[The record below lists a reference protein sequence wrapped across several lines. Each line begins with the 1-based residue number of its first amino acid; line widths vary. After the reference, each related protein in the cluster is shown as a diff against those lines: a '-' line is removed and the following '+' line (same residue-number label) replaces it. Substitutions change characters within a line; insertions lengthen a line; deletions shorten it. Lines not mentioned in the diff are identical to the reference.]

1 MTIINRKI
9 KPHHTQELAILEM
22 EMKWSKNVQK
32 CIDLSKKYF
41 QLSLLSYCHAWYIL
55 KGMNQLSRHAMFEGL
70 SITRD
75 CFRFRSYSCTSF
87 KEKKGFMVILKTLFF
102 RFFVPIFTETFLKSL
117 NYCCVWDKHSFLNY
131 WLATN
136 ITWTSSTFYTSED
149 VRLENNVLRSL
160 RIDQSLLQCALFYS
174 FHLKV
179 PPSQNTPWTITV
191 VSEKLIC
198 WDKTHWNCR

>member
-1 MTIINRKI
+1 MD
-9 KPHHTQELAILEM
+9 
-22 EMKWSKNVQK
+22 MKWSKNVQK

-41 QLSLLSYCHAWYIL
+41 QLTLLSYCHAWCIL

-70 SITRD
+70 SITCD
-75 CFRFRSYSCTSF
+75 CFRFRSYSFTSF
-87 KEKKGFMVILKTLFF
+87 KEKKRFHGYFKNTLFSLF
-102 RFFVPIFTETFLKSL
+102 IPIFTETFLKSL
-117 NYCCVWDKHSFLNY
+117 NYCCVRDKHSFLSY

-191 VSEKLIC
+191 VSKKLTC
-198 WDKTHWNCR
+198 WDRTHWNYR

>member
-87 KEKKGFMVILKTLFF
+87 KEKKRFYGYFKNTLFSLF
-102 RFFVPIFTETFLKSL
+102 CSNFHGNFSEITQLLLRMGQTLLLKLLTGDKYYMNEFDFLHIRRCASRKQRVKKSS
-117 NYCCVWDKHSFLNY
+117 N
-131 WLATN
+131 
-136 ITWTSSTFYTSED
+136 
-149 VRLENNVLRSL
+149 
-160 RIDQSLLQCALFYS
+160 
-174 FHLKV
+174 
-179 PPSQNTPWTITV
+179 
-191 VSEKLIC
+191 
-198 WDKTHWNCR
+198 